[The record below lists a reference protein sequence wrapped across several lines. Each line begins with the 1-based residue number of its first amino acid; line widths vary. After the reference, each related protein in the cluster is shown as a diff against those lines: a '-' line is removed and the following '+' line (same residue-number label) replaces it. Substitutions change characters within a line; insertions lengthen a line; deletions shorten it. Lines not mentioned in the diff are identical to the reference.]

1 MLIKMVLVMNVTI
14 AKDLTILTR
23 WTVIVMVLVM
33 LVINVLADPLWLQC
47 YVDAD
52 HINNAL
58 NENNLLIY
66 FTALFVLSLL

>member
-1 MLIKMVLVMNVTI
+1 MLIKMVLVMNVII

-33 LVINVLADPLWLQC
+33 LVIDVLADPLWLQC
-47 YVDAD
+47 YVAAD

-58 NENNLLIY
+58 HEN
-66 FTALFVLSLL
+66 